1 MARRVDVE
9 PSCPACSDQEETD
22 LHLFFFSMYMYFS
35 SLVSLRL
42 FRGQFSVIEWL
53 AFVFQ
58 THDME
63 PIARIF
69 MLLCGYGGPEINWFE
84 KIISSS

>member
-1 MARRVDVE
+1 M
-9 PSCPACSDQEETD
+9 
-22 LHLFFFSMYMYFS
+22 
-35 SLVSLRL
+35 
-42 FRGQFSVIEWL
+42 IEWL

-63 PIARIF
+63 PVARIF

-84 KIISSS
+84 KIISSLALSIQSVRFKIKSN